1 MDFMR
6 GCKVSCTVHACLH
19 LWCIMEGDVS
29 TLHKT
34 IGTFLSN
41 TSHNLL
47 FYYLFARLVCSQVDD
62 VEGIKA
68 QGINPLKVAS
78 LLVEVF
84 AEMVFCHGHLHGDPH
99 PGNVLIRKAD
109 LKHPS
114 GRDFELGESDGGV
127 PLPACQL

>member
-1 MDFMR
+1 VPHF
-6 GCKVSCTVHACLH
+6 CTLFGFSRVAC
-19 LWCIMEGDVS
+19 
-29 TLHKT
+29 
-34 IGTFLSN
+34 
-41 TSHNLL
+41 
-47 FYYLFARLVCSQVDD
+47 AQVDD

-114 GRDFELGESDGGV
+114 GRDFELGEPRV
-127 PLPACQL
+127 RTFLPAPFRPRRRALDPSPQNELSSFSGKSVAP